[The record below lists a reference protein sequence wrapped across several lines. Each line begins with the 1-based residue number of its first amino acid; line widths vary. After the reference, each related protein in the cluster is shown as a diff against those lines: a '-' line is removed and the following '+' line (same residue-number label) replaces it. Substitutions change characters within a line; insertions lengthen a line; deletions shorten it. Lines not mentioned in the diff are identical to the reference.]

1 MNAPLRLGFA
11 RGVAP
16 TKWANRWKAI
26 FPETPLVLVP
36 LTPAGRLPA
45 GEDPVDVL
53 LERVAP
59 GGEAESSSG
68 EDRTRHGV
76 RLYVESLALVL
87 PVEHELAEATVIEP
101 DDLTLV
107 HLLDHPDHAAE
118 WPEPQPWADPSWAP
132 KNVRAALELV
142 GTGLGGILLPLPF
155 ARHLV
160 NKRAHVIVPL
170 SPIFEL
176 PGTEIWASWD
186 RSRDDATVQQ
196 FVGVLRGRTG
206 RSSRGED
213 PGADDAAQ
221 ADDAA
226 ASASAASAGPGRSGG
241 PERKP
246 AAKKPTAKQA
256 GGQAGAKA
264 PKRALPKNS
273 RGAQLA
279 AAAEK
284 RERAKRAKAAEK
296 QKQAKRRKR

>member
-16 TKWANRWKAI
+16 SKWANRWKAI
-26 FPETPLVLVP
+26 FPETPLELVP

-45 GEDPVDVL
+45 AEAPVDVR

-68 EDRTRHGV
+68 PERTRHGV
-76 RLYVESLALVL
+76 RLYVESIALVL
-87 PVEHELAEATVIEP
+87 PVDHELAEATVIEP

-107 HLLDHPDHAAE
+107 HLLDHPDHSAE
-118 WPEPQPWADPSWAP
+118 WPEPQPWADPSWEP

-170 SPIFEL
+170 SPAFEL

-186 RSRDDATVQQ
+186 RSRDDAVVQQ
-196 FVGVLRGRTG
+196 LIGVLRGRTG

-213 PGADDAAQ
+213 PESAEAHEPADP
-221 ADDAA
+221 A
-226 ASASAASAGPGRSGG
+226 ASAADAPSEAPAGAGQSR
-241 PERKP
+241 
-246 AAKKPTAKQA
+246 AKS
-256 GGQAGAKA
+256 GAKA
-264 PKRALPKNS
+264 GNATGAKAGPKASPKRALPKNS

>member
-16 TKWANRWKAI
+16 TKWANRWKSF

-45 GEDPVDVL
+45 GEEPVDVL

-101 DDLTLV
+101 DDLALV
-107 HLLDHPDHAAE
+107 HLLDHPDHAAD

-142 GTGLGGILLPLPF
+142 ETGLGGILLPLPF
-155 ARHLV
+155 ARHLA
-160 NKRAHVIVPL
+160 NKRAHAIVPL
-170 SPIFEL
+170 SPVFEL

-196 FVGVLRGRTG
+196 LIGVLRGRTG

-213 PGADDAAQ
+213 PVADDAVRTEN
-221 ADDAA
+221 AA
-226 ASASAASAGPGRSGG
+226 ASASTSRAGAGQSGG

-246 AAKKPTAKQA
+246 AAKQQSGT
-256 GGQAGAKA
+256 KA

>member
-45 GEDPVDVL
+45 GEEPVDVL

-101 DDLTLV
+101 DDLALV

-118 WPEPQPWADPSWAP
+118 WPAPQPWADPSWAP

-155 ARHLV
+155 ARHLA

-170 SPIFEL
+170 SPAFEL

-196 FVGVLRGRTG
+196 FIGVLRGRTG

-226 ASASAASAGPGRSGG
+226 TSASVGAGQSGG

-246 AAKKPTAKQA
+246 AAKKPAAKQA